1 MGAEVDAFNKISKLQ
16 RNAREFATF
25 WDRYKKHTADTNVD
39 KHNAAFGGDQRF
51 ANFRVGTFFDSHS
64 GVYGNSSCSNFGRFD
79 SDVAEEYMV
88 RAMNAMREQ
97 LFTKAAELM
106 QKDAAALVDKARE
119 EVAAMNAKLDA
130 VLSAPTP

>member
-1 MGAEVDAFNKISKLQ
+1 MDAFNKIAKLQ
-16 RNAREFATF
+16 RNAREFDTF
-25 WDRYKKHTADTNVD
+25 WGRYKKHTSDTNVD
-39 KHNAAFGGDQRF
+39 KHNAAFGGDPRF
-51 ANFRVGTFFDSHS
+51 SNFRVGTFFDSHS

-97 LFTKAAELM
+97 LFAKTAELM
-106 QKDAAALVDKARE
+106 QNDAAALVEKARG

-130 VLSAPTP
+130 VLADAPP